1 MEEQRCLNCN
11 EAFEREQGHR
21 CLNSPSMLETG
32 EANRILQDIADEID
46 IDENELISL
55 DIEELPELSS
65 VCTEIFNRISDRV
78 PDSSLSKEVSFGTN
92 QPTDS
97 STISC
102 SEKSKNDEKNFNGF
116 IDYLTP
122 MQFLGLPECPSMKAK
137 EMNVRKNVNPNH
149 TM

>member
-11 EAFEREQGHR
+11 ESFEREQGHR
-21 CLNSPSMLETG
+21 CLNSPWSLETG

-46 IDENELISL
+46 VDENEFISL

-65 VCTEIFNRISDRV
+65 ACVEIFNTISDPV

-102 SEKSKNDEKNFNGF
+102 SEKSKNDEKSFTSDAHAVPGPSRVPFNESKGN
-116 IDYLTP
+116 
-122 MQFLGLPECPSMKAK
+122 ECQEECQPK
-137 EMNVRKNVNPNH
+137 P
-149 TM
+149 